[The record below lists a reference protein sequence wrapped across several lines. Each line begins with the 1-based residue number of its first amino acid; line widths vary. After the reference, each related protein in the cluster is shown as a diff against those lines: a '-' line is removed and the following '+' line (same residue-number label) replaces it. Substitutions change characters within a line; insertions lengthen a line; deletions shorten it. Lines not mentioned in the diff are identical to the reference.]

1 MDKLEVILQIKEI
14 TKEFPIS
21 ETKKVTVCD
30 RISLNVYRGK
40 TLGIVG
46 ESGCGKSTLVKT
58 IVQMH
63 SPTAGSI
70 YFNNEDITKCKG
82 EKARQIRKHIQMVF
96 QDPTASFNPKM
107 LIKDIVCEPLRNFN
121 LIKKRDIRDKA
132 IELLEQVGLSADFAD
147 RYPHSMSGGQRQ
159 RVGIARALALE
170 PEIIIFD
177 EATSALDVSIQKS
190 IIELLK
196 DLQKEKKLTYIFI
209 CHDLALVNQF
219 SDEVA
224 IMYLGNLMEVVSDM
238 SKGCKHP
245 YSKALLDSVF
255 HIGNEQKEDVKLL
268 EGEIPSLIDLP
279 KGCPFQTRCGERIER
294 CKIEKPQLAE
304 VSAYHKVACHHYREA
319 DMTGIAGLSKF
330 KYWIREEQ

>member
-1 MDKLEVILQIKEI
+1 MNKPELILQIQEI
-14 TKEFPIS
+14 TKEFPVS
-21 ETKKVTVCD
+21 DKKKVTACD
-30 RISLNVYRGK
+30 QISLDVYRGK

-70 YFNNEDITKCKG
+70 YFNDEDITKCKG
-82 EKARQIRKHIQMVF
+82 EKARQFRRHIQMVF

-107 LIKDIVCEPLRNFN
+107 LIKDIICEPLRNFN
-121 LIKKRDIRDKA
+121 LIKKSEVHDKA
-132 IELLEQVGLSADFAD
+132 IELLEQVGLTPDFAD

-196 DLQKEKKLTYIFI
+196 KLQKEKNLTYIFI

-238 SKGCKHP
+238 SEGCLHP
-245 YSKALLDSVF
+245 YSKALLNSVF
-255 HIGNEQKEDVKLL
+255 HIDNEQREEVKLL

-279 KGCPFQTRCGERIER
+279 EGCPFQTRCNECNDR
-294 CKIEKPQLAE
+294 CKKEKPQLVE
-304 VSAYHKVACHHYREA
+304 VSPHHKVACHHY
-319 DMTGIAGLSKF
+319 G
-330 KYWIREEQ
+330 